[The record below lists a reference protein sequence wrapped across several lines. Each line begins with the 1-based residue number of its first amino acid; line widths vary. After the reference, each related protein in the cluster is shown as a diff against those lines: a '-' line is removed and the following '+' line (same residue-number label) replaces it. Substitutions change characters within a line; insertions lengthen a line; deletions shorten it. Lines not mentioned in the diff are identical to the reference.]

1 MACKGRGYSDSC
13 GSNPELLSFNVLDSQ
28 GRVITSAHPG
38 DIVHLVAVVGGADS
52 PCSNYYLMFYG
63 RNAEYLECYQDYVN
77 DGATAAVAHPYGVPN
92 YPGET
97 ITLAV
102 LEVLSGMFLSVTL
115 EILAVVEGEAAFIW
129 VTAPSEFTPY
139 IPFDISVTVQN
150 NGGTDDI
157 FSRII
162 NQDTG
167 TVISELVEHVVGG
180 GQHVFVHTIT
190 LTQNTYFHCLIQIGH
205 EESVS
210 TSKVLVTPGGCCHV

>member
-13 GSNPELLSFNVLDSQ
+13 GSNPELISFNVLDSQ
-28 GRVITSAHPG
+28 GRVITSAQPG
-38 DIVHLVAVVGGADS
+38 DIVHLVAVVGGGDI

-63 RNAEYLECYQDYVN
+63 RNAEYLECYKDHVN
-77 DGATAAVAHPYGVPN
+77 DGATSAVSHPYGVPN

-115 EILAVVEGEAAFIW
+115 EILEIVEGEAAFIW
-129 VTAPSEFTPY
+129 VTAPSEFTPNV
-139 IPFDISVTVQN
+139 PFDIEVTVKN
-150 NGGTDDI
+150 VGGTDDI
-157 FSRII
+157 FSRIW
-162 NQDTG
+162 NQDTNQ
-167 TVISELVEHVVGG
+167 ILSEKVKTIVGG

-190 LTQNTYFHCLIQIGH
+190 LSQTTYFHCIIQIGH

-210 TSKVLVTPGGCCHV
+210 TRKVLVLPGGCCHV